1 MGVTRGLSV
10 FSGTE
15 PQMSSREH
23 WKGELAGLRVC
34 GSPALASDR
43 AAVWGRVLYGCSFS
57 ERKMS
62 ILHACRGTSYASG
75 IVPGAGATRM
85 TKTQCPP
92 SGSLKCPG
100 GDRDTDM
107 PAFLQLGQG
116 LGGRGGQSPQKT
128 DCIYEPWCFGF
139 FF

>member
-1 MGVTRGLSV
+1 MGVMRGLSV
-10 FSGTE
+10 FSDTE

-57 ERKMS
+57 ERKIS
-62 ILHACRGTSYASG
+62 ILHACRRASYASG

-100 GDRDTDM
+100 GDRDTDN
-107 PAFLQLGQG
+107 ASISSARSGAG
-116 LGGRGGQSPQKT
+116 WERGTVPSE
-128 DCIYEPWCFGF
+128 D
-139 FF
+139 